1 MHMKVQNVCLCV
13 IAKNESLTLPRLL
26 GSVLPLVEHA
36 VVLDTGS
43 EDGTIR
49 VAAGLLGD
57 KGKVVV
63 SGWTDFGTARTES
76 IRQARLWYPEAEWF
90 LVLDCDETLEFQGS
104 REWPEVEE
112 NVVAVM
118 LRGRH
123 LDDDVSWVR
132 HHLLRADLPWRY
144 EGVLHEYAT
153 HDGESEAD
161 VVLLLDEPLVRCHDD
176 GVRTVSARDKAEK
189 FARDA
194 EVLRVEA
201 LRDPENKRTWYYLGQ
216 ALKDAGDV
224 PAALQAFAARDA
236 FGDGSEEHYMACFQA
251 SVLLAEAGNPEAEH
265 WMYKAFRMRPWRAEP
280 LVGLAGLWR
289 QRGRVGEAYIAAQRA
304 VWMQRPE
311 AELFYMSDHFWNWGR
326 EDELAVC
333 AFKVGKVSEGI
344 EMTEALLARDDVPEE
359 HKDRLRR
366 NLSEGERYKREKA
379 NGGRRNVRGES
390 AYGAALDEMLR
401 AGPPVLRGP

>member
-1 MHMKVQNVCLCV
+1 MKRIQNVCLCV
-13 IAKNESLTLPRLL
+13 IAKNEAQNLPRLME
-26 GSVLPLVEHA
+26 SVRDLVTEA

-43 EDGTIR
+43 SDDT
-49 VAAGLLGD
+49 VAVARQLGMY
-57 KGKVVV
+57 VQEEP
-63 SGWTDFGTARTES
+63 WTDFGTARS
-76 IRQARLWYPEAEWF
+76 RSLQLGRNIGWPDWF
-90 LVLDCDETLEFQGS
+90 LVLDCDETLEFQGP
-104 REWPEVEE
+104 REWPEVED

-144 EGVLHEYAT
+144 EGVIHEYAT
-153 HDGESEAD
+153 HDGESPED
-161 VVLLLDEPLVRCHDD
+161 VVLLCDEPLVRCHDD
-176 GVRTVSARDKAEK
+176 GVRTRSAKDKAEK

-201 LRDPENKRTWYYLGQ
+201 LRDPTNKRTWYYLGQ
-216 ALKDAGDV
+216 ALKDAGDI

-236 FGDGSEEHYMACFQA
+236 FADGSEEHYMACFQA
-251 SVLLAEAGNPEAEH
+251 GVLLAEACNPEAEH
-265 WMYKAFRMRPWRAEP
+265 WMYKAFRMRPSRAEP

-304 VWMQRPE
+304 VWMPRPE

-333 AFKVGKVSEGI
+333 AFKVGKVNEGI
-344 EMTEALLARDDVPEE
+344 EMTQALLARDDVPEE
-359 HKDRLRR
+359 HKERMRR
-366 NLSEGERYKREKA
+366 NLSEGERYKRERG
-379 NGGRRNVRGES
+379 NGSGRNLRGES
-390 AYGAALDEMLR
+390 AYGDALDEVCSER
-401 AGPPVLRGP
+401 AEVLRGP